1 MFSVSR
7 RVARATA
14 FILLQNRA
22 LAITRLGTKDP
33 RMSQIVTHGDTVYL
47 SGQVPADFEAPLAD
61 QVSSTLAKVDALLD
75 EAGTDKS
82 KRAAASRARV
92 APPRLDRLD
101 AAPPRPQVAVGDH
114 LREIHGSLRGDERDL
129 ERLDRLREQARARVR
144 RGPDG
149 AARDP
154 LRGRM
159 RRGQIS
165 AS

>member
-33 RMSQIVTHGDTVYL
+33 RMSQIVMHGDTVYL

-82 KRAAASRARV
+82 KRAAALLSATIYV
-92 APPRLDRLD
+92 KSM
-101 AAPPRPQVAVGDH
+101 DH
-114 LREIHGSLRGDERDL
+114 FAEMNGIWNDWIDSENKP
-129 ERLDRLREQARARVR
+129 ARACVEAPMARPGILFEVACV
-144 RGPDG
+144 
-149 AARDP
+149 AAK
-154 LRGRM
+154 
-159 RRGQIS
+159 
-165 AS
+165 

>member
-101 AAPPRPQVAVGDH
+101 AAPPR
-114 LREIHGSLRGDERDL
+114 
-129 ERLDRLREQARARVR
+129 RAGCCR
-144 RGPDG
+144 RP
-149 AARDP
+149 
-154 LRGRM
+154 
-159 RRGQIS
+159 S
-165 AS
+165 T

>member
-33 RMSQIVTHGDTVYL
+33 RMSQIVMHGDTVYL

-101 AAPPRPQVAVGDH
+101 AAPPRRLLSATIYVKSMDH
-114 LREIHGSLRGDERDL
+114 FAEMNGIWNDWIDSENKP
-129 ERLDRLREQARARVR
+129 ARACVEAPMARPGILFEVVCV
-144 RGPDG
+144 
-149 AARDP
+149 AAK
-154 LRGRM
+154 
-159 RRGQIS
+159 
-165 AS
+165 

>member
-33 RMSQIVTHGDTVYL
+33 RMSQIVMHGDTVYL

-101 AAPPRPQVAVGDH
+101 AAPQVAVGDH
-114 LREIHGSLRGDERDL
+114 LREIHGSLRRNERDL
-129 ERLDRLREQARARVR
+129 ERLDRLREQTRARVR

-149 AARDP
+149 AAGDP

-159 RRGQIS
+159 RRG
-165 AS
+165 

>member
-33 RMSQIVTHGDTVYL
+33 RMSQIVMHGDTVYL

-92 APPRLDRLD
+92 R
-101 AAPPRPQVAVGDH
+101 
-114 LREIHGSLRGDERDL
+114 
-129 ERLDRLREQARARVR
+129 
-144 RGPDG
+144 
-149 AARDP
+149 
-154 LRGRM
+154 
-159 RRGQIS
+159 
-165 AS
+165 

>member
-33 RMSQIVTHGDTVYL
+33 RMSQIVMHGDTVYL

-75 EAGTDKS
+75 EAGTDKLLS
-82 KRAAASRARV
+82 ATIYVKSM
-92 APPRLDRLD
+92 
-101 AAPPRPQVAVGDH
+101 DH
-114 LREIHGSLRGDERDL
+114 FAEMNGIWNDWIDSENKP
-129 ERLDRLREQARARVR
+129 ARACVEAPMARPGILFEVVCV
-144 RGPDG
+144 
-149 AARDP
+149 AAK
-154 LRGRM
+154 
-159 RRGQIS
+159 
-165 AS
+165 